1 MHPMRRTSRIA
12 AGLGLALA
20 LVAPAAA
27 EAADV
32 KLLSSTAMAEVM
44 AELTPQFEKAT
55 GHKIVAVYEPTTG
68 ILARIKGGET
78 SDVIIV
84 LKQNVD
90 DLKASGKVAADG
102 AVNIAKTALA
112 LAVRSGAAKPDIGT
126 PEAFKA
132 AMLAAKS
139 IARSETGASGTQVAK
154 ILEQLGIAEVMKAK
168 TTLTK
173 GAARTADLAAKGEVE
188 IAMQMLSEM
197 QVPGVDIVGPLP
209 GNLHYEIVLTAG
221 VSAGAKEAA
230 AAQALIA
237 FLAAPGAAPALKKA
251 GMQGMN

>member
-1 MHPMRRTSRIA
+1 MHTKRGTSRITF
-12 AGLGLALA
+12 GLCLALG
-20 LVAPAAA
+20 LVAPLTAAH
-27 EAADV
+27 AADV

-44 AELTPQFEKAT
+44 ADLTPQFEKAT

-68 ILARIKGGET
+68 ILARIKGGEA

-90 DLKASGKVAADG
+90 DLKAAGKIAADST
-102 AVNIAKTALA
+102 ANIAKTALA
-112 LAVRSGAAKPDIGT
+112 LCVRSGAAKPDIST

-132 AMLAAKS
+132 AMLSAKS
-139 IARSETGASGTQVAK
+139 IARSESGASGTHVGK
-154 ILEQLGIAEVMKAK
+154 VLEQLGIADAMKAK

-188 IAMQMLSEM
+188 IAMQMMSEM

-209 GNLHYEIVLTAG
+209 GNLHYEIVLAAG
-221 VSAGAKEAA
+221 VSADAKETAA
-230 AAQALIA
+230 AKALIA
-237 FLAAPGAAPALKKA
+237 FLTAPAAGPALKKA
-251 GMQGMN
+251 GMQGM